1 MVEGMRR
8 VEILRA
14 ACCVA
19 GADLTIAEAEKPL
32 LDRLAREA
40 GVGFASLE
48 AMMERATQN
57 EDFYREQFRVLS
69 ADPKMTMTL
78 LFKVAISDRQLDP
91 QEVKILK
98 FLAVAGLDNRFTYS
112 YFVKLVS
119 CSRLAVTMNS
129 YYY

>member
-1 MVEGMRR
+1 MRR

-98 FLAVAGLDNRFTYS
+98 FLATQLE
-112 YFVKLVS
+112 VS
-119 CSRLAVTMNS
+119 GDQFERWLQQTREFLKKKNNS
-129 YYY
+129 

>member
-1 MVEGMRR
+1 MRR
-8 VEILRA
+8 IEILRA
-14 ACCVA
+14 ACCFA
-19 GADLTIAEAEKPL
+19 GAEFTIAEAEKPL

-91 QEVKILK
+91 QEIKILK
-98 FLAVAGLDNRFTYS
+98 FLATQLE
-112 YFVKLVS
+112 VS
-119 CSRLAVTMNS
+119 DDQFERWLQQTSEFLKKKNNS
-129 YYY
+129 

>member
-98 FLAVAGLDNRFTYS
+98 FLATQLE
-112 YFVKLVS
+112 VS
-119 CSRLAVTMNS
+119 GDQFERWLQQTREFLKKKNNS
-129 YYY
+129 